1 MKQREGIWD
10 FIKGMAILIVIFGH
24 SIGGWDFE
32 AWDYYVPVN
41 SFNFNSWFTIRTI
54 AGSWIIGVFFFISGY
69 MLSGKKER
77 AFDYYKKRG
86 NRIVVPYLIWS
97 GIYTIVNLLVYK
109 QDVSFVS
116 FLLGTNG
123 IQLYFFVVSIQ
134 FMILTPL
141 LTTIK
146 NKKIMLYIC
155 MAITLL
161 NNIWQL
167 TYWMKHKCMV
177 PNEMILC
184 TCFIGYYY
192 LGYYFKTAFDT
203 SRLASSK
210 SKIAAASFMAV
221 ACIILLAES
230 YWRLSI
236 ISDATVAMSLNSPV
250 NILFTVS
257 VILFIMSFKDLYK
270 TNIFTRKIEWIG
282 FTSMDFFAV
291 HWLLMRPM
299 KLWIQNNIPSE
310 YMWFSC
316 IALMVVT
323 FVACFLFVIAKQHIK
338 DLLLPVIK

>member
-10 FIKGMAILIVIFGH
+10 FIKGMAILIVLFGH
-24 SIGGWDFE
+24 SIGGWNFE
-32 AWDYYVPVN
+32 TWDYYVPVN
-41 SFNFNSWFTIRTI
+41 SFNFNSWFVIRTI
-54 AGSWIIGVFFFISGY
+54 VGSWIIGVFFFISGY
-69 MLSGKKER
+69 MLSEKKEN
-77 AFDYYKKRG
+77 ALDYYKKRG
-86 NRIVVPYLIWS
+86 KRVIVPFLIWS
-97 GIYTIVNLLVYK
+97 LIYTITNLLVYK
-109 QDVSFVS
+109 QDVDFVS

-146 NKKIMLYIC
+146 NKKFMLYIC

-167 TYWMKHKCMV
+167 TYWMKNKCVV

-192 LGYYFKTAFDT
+192 LGYYFKTAVDT
-203 SRLASSK
+203 SRLATKK
-210 SKIAAASFMAV
+210 SRITATSFMAV
-221 ACIILLAES
+221 ACVLLLAES
-230 YWRLSI
+230 YWRLNK
-236 ISDATVAMSLNSPV
+236 ISDATVAMSLNSPA

-257 VILFIMSFKDLYK
+257 VILFIVSFKNQYK
-270 TNIFTRKIEWIG
+270 TNKFNKKIEWIG
-282 FTSMDFFAV
+282 CASMDFFAV

-299 KLWIQNNIPSE
+299 KLWIQENISSE
-310 YMWFSC
+310 YMWFTC

-323 FVACFLFVIAKQHIK
+323 FIACYLFVIVKQRIK
-338 DLLLPVIK
+338 DLLLPVNK